1 MGLQG
6 LPTWITYKD
15 YLQGSTTRITY
26 MDYLKGLPT
35 IVSCYVAVM
44 WINKG
49 SLLGILNSLPLR
61 QTSTIP
67 RKFPIIPQ
75 KIPAHVIIP
84 RKFPIIPRN
93 IPAHMIIPWKL
104 PIIKTTKRI
113 AAACFHIM
121 DYKDCCCLLQHVNGL
136 LRRKAITAQIL

>member
-15 YLQGSTTRITY
+15 YLQGLTTRITY
-26 MDYLKGLPT
+26 KDYLQGLPT
-35 IVSCYVAVM
+35 IVSCYAAVM

-61 QTSTIP
+61 QTLTIS

-84 RKFPIIPRN
+84 RKFPIIPRK
-93 IPAHMIIPWKL
+93 IPAHVIIPQKFPIIPRKIAIIMCQTLREKILAHMIIPRKL
-104 PIIKTTKRI
+104 KREDTSTYDNTTE
-113 AAACFHIM
+113 A
-121 DYKDCCCLLQHVNGL
+121 
-136 LRRKAITAQIL
+136 